1 MAAIKDDLEPPFRRV
16 RRLAEAAG
24 LPRLEAGTSY
34 GTPALL
40 VAGKS
45 FCRMK
50 DAATLVVLMPLEQKE
65 LLMEA
70 APSIYF
76 ETPHY
81 AGWPAVL
88 VILDEIEDGEL
99 SGRLVEAWRFK
110 APKRLGASFR
120 AS

>member
-1 MAAIKDDLEPPFRRV
+1 MASDDLHKPFERV
-16 RRLAEAAG
+16 RTLAEATD
-24 LPRLEAGTSY
+24 LPRLEIGTSY
-34 GTPALL
+34 GTPALK

-50 DAATLVVLMPLEQKE
+50 DAATLVLLMPLEQKE

-70 APSIYF
+70 APEIYF

-81 AGWPAVL
+81 SGWPAVL
-88 VILDEIEDGEL
+88 VRLGVIDDTEL
-99 SGRLVEAWRFK
+99 GARLVEAWRLK

>member
-1 MAAIKDDLEPPFRRV
+1 MASDDLEKPLERV
-16 RRLAEAAG
+16 RKLAEAAG
-24 LPRLEAGTSY
+24 LPGLELGKSY
-34 GTPALL
+34 GTPALKA
-40 VAGKS
+40 AGKM

-50 DAATLVVLMPLEQKE
+50 DEATLVLMMPLEQKE

-70 APSIYF
+70 APEIYF

-88 VILDEIEDGEL
+88 VRLGVIDDAEL
-99 SGRLVEAWRFK
+99 GARLVEGWRFK

>member
-1 MAAIKDDLEPPFRRV
+1 L
-16 RRLAEAAG
+16 
-24 LPRLEAGTSY
+24 
-34 GTPALL
+34 
-40 VAGKS
+40 
-45 FCRMK
+45 
-50 DAATLVVLMPLEQKE
+50 PLEQKE

-70 APSIYF
+70 APEIYF

-88 VILDEIEDGEL
+88 VRLAAIGDAEL
-99 SGRLVEAWRFK
+99 TGRLVEAWRFK

>member
-1 MAAIKDDLEPPFRRV
+1 MPKDTIDIAFSRV
-16 RRLAEAAG
+16 ERLGKKAG

-50 DAATLVVLMPLEQKE
+50 DAETLVLLMPLEQKE

-70 APSIYF
+70 APEIYF

-88 VILDEIEDGEL
+88 VRLAAIGDAEL
-99 SGRLVEAWRFK
+99 TGRLAEAWRFK